1 MSHILIYLFPITV
14 LFVSN
19 VTFAQPDSKI
29 SSKTNPQHFAVVELF
44 TSEGCSSCPPA
55 DKLLAELVRNE
66 KENSRNIFPISF
78 HVDYWNY
85 IGWTDPFSDPAYSD
99 RQRKYAAAFR
109 TARIYTPQMIVN
121 GKVEFVGSDKG
132 TAKERIEDALR
143 QPAQVELYLDL
154 ELSEDRKELSI
165 EYKVKGFG
173 ANQVLNIAIVER
185 GLSSQVTKGE
195 NRNRMLNHE
204 NVVRKFVTL
213 KISHSGND
221 VVKIKIPQNIKIEK
235 SSIVAFIQNQ
245 KSMEIL
251 GSVGLD
257 L

>member
-1 MSHILIYLFPITV
+1 MSHSPNLTQKIPAKPIRNILPLSNYL
-14 LFVSN
+14 LR
-19 VTFAQPDSKI
+19 K
-29 SSKTNPQHFAVVELF
+29 
-44 TSEGCSSCPPA
+44 GCSSCPPA
-55 DKLLAELVRNE
+55 DKLLAELVENE
-66 KENSRNIFPISF
+66 KEKSRNIFPISF

-121 GKVEFVGSDKG
+121 GKVDFVGSDRG

-143 QPAQVELYLDL
+143 QPARVKLYLDP

-165 EYKVKGFG
+165 EYKANGFG

-195 NRNRMLNHE
+195 NRNRTLYHE
-204 NVVRKFVTL
+204 NVVRKFVTV
-213 KISHSGND
+213 KISNSGND
-221 VVKIKIPQNIKIEK
+221 VVKIKIPENIKIEK

-245 KSMEIL
+245 KTMEIL
-251 GSVGLD
+251 GAASLD